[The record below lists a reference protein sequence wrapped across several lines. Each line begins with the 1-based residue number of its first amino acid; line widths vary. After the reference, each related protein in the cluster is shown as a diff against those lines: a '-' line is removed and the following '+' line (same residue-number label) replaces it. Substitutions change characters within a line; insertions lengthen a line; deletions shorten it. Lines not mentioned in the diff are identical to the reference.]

1 MKLPHRKLY
10 RAYDPAREL
19 TTLVVCVSIAL
30 SIIFGLLI
38 IIIQRIFCPIV
49 LLRISPL
56 NSIHFGHM
64 LLEIDWYLSQKRIKR
79 FDFFF
84 FTSVKKVNSYLEKI
98 IRDKVKVTP
107 RVLLFGAYLFNR
119 MLPGGAKYIINLP
132 SESYNFEVFDQSPTQ
147 FALSSE
153 EEKIGLTVLANL
165 NISPDQK
172 IVCMYVR
179 DEAYSR
185 VRFPKIDQ
193 NFSSYRNSNFVDF
206 TESIKYLISQGYVVI
221 RMGRIAKN
229 QIDFRSPNF
238 IDYCF
243 SENQSD
249 FADFYLTYRSEFA
262 ICTDT
267 GMTHLPLFMRKPIG
281 LVNISGMHG
290 LLHTKLVKFITLK
303 KYIIAGSNLTLS
315 EIFENNL
322 DKLSDFT
329 EFRDKGI
336 KFIDS
341 EPSELLGITVDMH
354 NECTSKSPE
363 AMDEYSKKFH
373 EILARYR
380 EIPFHSKVSKVWASN
395 NLEFLND

>member
-1 MKLPHRKLY
+1 MKLPQRKLY
-10 RAYDPAREL
+10 RVYDPASEL
-19 TTLVVCVSIAL
+19 NTIVVCVSIAL
-30 SIIFGLLI
+30 SLMFGLLI
-38 IIIQRIFCPIV
+38 IIIQRIFYPII

-56 NSIHFGHM
+56 NSVHFGHM
-64 LLEIDWYLSQKRIKR
+64 LLEIDWYLSQKQIKK

-84 FTSVKKVNSYLEKI
+84 FTSVQKVNSYLEKI

-119 MLPGGAKYIINLP
+119 ILPDGAKYIVSLP
-132 SESYNFEVFDQSPTQ
+132 SESYNFEVFDQSPTH
-147 FALSSE
+147 FSLSFE
-153 EEKIGLTVLANL
+153 EEKIGLTILANL
-165 NISPDQK
+165 NISTDQK

-179 DEAYSR
+179 DEAYSC
-185 VRFPKIDQ
+185 VRFPRIDQ
-193 NFSSYRNSNFVDF
+193 DFSSYRNSDFIDF
-206 TESIKYLISQGYVVI
+206 TKSIKYLISQGYVVI

-229 QIDFRSPNF
+229 QIDFRSPSF

-243 SENQSD
+243 SKNQSD

-303 KYIIAGSNLTLS
+303 RYRTETSNLTLS

-322 DKLSDFT
+322 DKLSDFSK
-329 EFRDKGI
+329 FRDKGI
-336 KFIDS
+336 NFIDS
-341 EPSELLGITVDMH
+341 EPSELLGIAVDMH
-354 NECTSKSPE
+354 KECTSNSPE
-363 AMDEYSKKFH
+363 VMDDYSKKFH

-380 EIPFHSKVSKVWASN
+380 EIPFYSKVSKVWACN
-395 NLEFLND
+395 NLDFLND